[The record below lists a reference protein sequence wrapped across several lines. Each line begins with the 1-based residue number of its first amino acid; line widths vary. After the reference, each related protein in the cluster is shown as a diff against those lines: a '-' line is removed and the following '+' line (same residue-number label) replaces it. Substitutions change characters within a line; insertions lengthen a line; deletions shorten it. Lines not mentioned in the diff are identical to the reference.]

1 MKTGAQIKKAELKK
15 LKKGDEVVIKNFF
28 GNHRIEKIAKVT
40 RDEIWIV
47 IEGYS
52 PTEYE
57 KYDRKTGQHVSRSWE
72 SDILD
77 IVDDDWRYAVEARK
91 LKKKLNKSFKNL
103 IVQIEDYDNPMTNED
118 RKAILNFHKSI
129 LNKYNKKDK
138 QDDA

>member
-15 LKKGDEVVIKNFF
+15 LKKGDEVVITSFF

-40 RDEIWIV
+40 RDEIWIE

-57 KYDRKTGQHVSRSWE
+57 KYDRKTGQHISRSWE

-77 IVDDDWRYAVEARK
+77 IVNDRWRYAVEAK
-91 LKKKLNKSFKNL
+91 ELKNKLNSSFKNL
-103 IVQIEDYDNPMTNED
+103 IAQIEDYHNSMTNED
-118 RKAILNFHKSI
+118 RKAILDFHESI
-129 LNKYNKKDK
+129 LKKYVN
-138 QDDA
+138 

>member
-57 KYDRKTGQHVSRSWE
+57 KYDRKTEQHISRSWE

-77 IVDDDWRYAVEARK
+77 IVNDRWRYAVEAK
-91 LKKKLNKSFKNL
+91 ELKNKLNSSFKNL
-103 IVQIEDYDNPMTNED
+103 IAQIEDYHNSMTNED
-118 RKAILNFHKSI
+118 RKAILDFHESI
-129 LNKYNKKDK
+129 LKKYVN
-138 QDDA
+138 